1 MNETIWWLLVSLLVI
16 WLLDTWVVVALC
28 SLRSVTL
35 PKLVGQG
42 DLSETAGKQ
51 ALALLSTSRRQALAG
66 VHLAHVS
73 LWTGGIVLA
82 SRLFSL
88 WRLPAWGTTL
98 ALLGAALVTG
108 LWEWWLGEGVE
119 RRPVEY
125 ILRMEPSIR
134 LLMAIFYPI
143 YTLPLRLFTPK
154 EGAEP
159 VTFVTEDELKNL
171 VDAGQQEGVLE
182 QGERRM
188 IYSIFELGDTLAREV
203 MVPRIDVLALDVD
216 TTLAEA
222 ADTLLESGY
231 SRVPVYEETIDN
243 VIGLLYAKDLL
254 NAWRSEAVMD
264 SLRALLRP
272 AYFVPEAK
280 PVDDL
285 LAEMQ
290 SRRIHMAIVVDEYG
304 GVAGIVTL
312 EDIVEEIVGEIQDEY
327 DESEEALYRQIAPD
341 EYEVAGRMDIDDF
354 NELMDV
360 NLPADD
366 ADTLGGFLYSRMGHI
381 PVAGERL
388 LVGDLELT
396 VQQVSRR
403 RITKIRARRI
413 SPSADSPRDTNA
425 PDDTLPASAT
435 SP

>member
-290 SRRIHMAIVVDEYG
+290 SRRAPGSGRPHGDCRGRVRRCG
-304 GVAGIVTL
+304 R
-312 EDIVEEIVGEIQDEY
+312 
-327 DESEEALYRQIAPD
+327 YRYP
-341 EYEVAGRMDIDDF
+341 GRHRRG
-354 NELMDV
+354 N
-360 NLPADD
+360 
-366 ADTLGGFLYSRMGHI
+366 
-381 PVAGERL
+381 
-388 LVGDLELT
+388 
-396 VQQVSRR
+396 RR
-403 RITKIRARRI
+403 RN
-413 SPSADSPRDTNA
+413 SG
-425 PDDTLPASAT
+425 
-435 SP
+435 

>member
-16 WLLDTWVVVALC
+16 WLLDTWVVVALS

-51 ALALLSTSRRQALAG
+51 ALTLLSTSRQQALAG

-73 LWTGGIVLA
+73 LWTGGILLA

-88 WRLPAWGTTL
+88 WHLPAWGINL
-98 ALLGAALVTG
+98 ALLGAALLTG
-108 LWEWWLGEGVE
+108 LWEWWLAEGVE
-119 RRPVEY
+119 RRPVKY

-143 YTLPLRLFTPK
+143 YVLPLRLFTP
-154 EGAEP
+154 EAGAEP
-159 VTFVTEDELKNL
+159 VTFITEDELKNL

-203 MVPRIDVLALDVD
+203 MVPRIDVLALDVN

-254 NAWRSEAVMD
+254 NAWRSEAPMD
-264 SLRALLRP
+264 SLRSLLRP

-290 SRRIHMAIVVDEYG
+290 SRRVHMAIVVDEYG

-327 DESEEALYRQIAPD
+327 DESEEALYRRIAPD

-354 NELMDV
+354 NELLDV

-403 RITKIRARRI
+403 RIAKIRARRI
-413 SPSADSPRDTNA
+413 SSAASPRDTNA
-425 PDDTLPASAT
+425 PDDTLPASAA